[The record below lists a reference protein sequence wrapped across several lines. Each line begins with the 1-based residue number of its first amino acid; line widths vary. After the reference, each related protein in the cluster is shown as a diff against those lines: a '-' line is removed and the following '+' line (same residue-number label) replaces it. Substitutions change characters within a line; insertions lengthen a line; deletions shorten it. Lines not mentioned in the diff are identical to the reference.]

1 MKYSL
6 YIWSFRILNETAI
19 LGFKMKTLF
28 STSVLKIKERHWN
41 VIF

>member
-28 STSVLKIKERHWN
+28 VYFRAED
-41 VIF
+41 